1 MNPKLVTTDD
11 ILIIGMRAQMS
22 FQNINE
28 ETSKLARQ
36 FMPRR
41 NEVKNRV
48 DAYAFSLQNYDNFN
62 FKLFNPSITF
72 EKWVGVE
79 VSDASQIPDNM
90 ELLTIPKGNYLVFN
104 YKGSAQ
110 GFPQFWQQLHGEWLP
125 HSEFELDS
133 RPHFEKLPEG
143 YNSMNPETEEAVW
156 VPVK

>member
-1 MNPKLVTTDD
+1 MNPRLVKTED
-11 ILIIGMRAQMS
+11 ILIIGMRANMS

-28 ETSKLARQ
+28 ETGKLARQ

-41 NEVKNRV
+41 NEVQNRV
-48 DAYAFSLQNYDNFN
+48 GTQAFSLQNYDEFS
-62 FKLFNPSITF
+62 FKTLNPSNTF
-72 EKWVGVE
+72 EKWVGFE
-79 VSDASQIPDNM
+79 VSESSFIPEGM
-90 ELLTIPKGNYLVFN
+90 ELFTVTTGNYLVFN

-125 HSEFELDS
+125 NSEFELDN

-143 YNSMNPETEEAVW
+143 YNPMDPETEEEVW